1 MPRKQKVVEQIEPEP
16 TLQVIE
22 QTIDD
27 TTIQTTI
34 PQEAPAPVAVEVE
47 VLSTLPT
54 EEVKETKVKPK
65 RKAQPKKIEVKEIVE
80 VKEPE
85 ETKEII
91 EEPKEQKKVK
101 TLEQAQC
108 NTCEKEMT
116 KRTLRYHHKCPG
128 EVKKTEELPVKKRV
142 KKEAKK
148 EEEKTDENNSTANH
162 RNDQQST
169 PIKEPL
175 PDTYHARLQ
184 KALEKRNQAIQ
195 RLASQIV

>member
-27 TTIQTTI
+27 TTIQTTL
-34 PQEAPAPVAVEVE
+34 PPEAPASADVEVE

-65 RKAQPKKIEVKEIVE
+65 RKAQPKKIEVKEIIE

-85 ETKEII
+85 QTQEKPQ

-101 TLEQAQC
+101 TLEQVQC
-108 NTCEKEMT
+108 NTCEKEMP

-128 EVKKTEELPVKKRV
+128 KVKKTEEIPVKQRV

-148 EEEKTDENNSTANH
+148 EDEKN
-162 RNDQQST
+162 R
-169 PIKEPL
+169 
-175 PDTYHARLQ
+175 
-184 KALEKRNQAIQ
+184 
-195 RLASQIV
+195 

>member
-1 MPRKQKVVEQIEPEP
+1 MPKKKQVVEETPLPE
-16 TLQVIE
+16 TQVIE
-22 QTIDD
+22 QTLNETVLDVPLPES
-27 TTIQTTI
+27 TPHET
-34 PQEAPAPVAVEVE
+34 PPSAVVE

-65 RKAQPKKIEVKEIVE
+65 RKAQPKKIEVKEIIE

-85 ETKEII
+85 QTQ
-91 EEPKEQKKVK
+91 EEPKEKKKVK
-101 TLEQAQC
+101 TLEQVQC

-142 KKEAKK
+142 KKEVKK
-148 EEEKTDENNSTANH
+148 EDEKKVLKQDIE
-162 RNDQQST
+162 QPI

-175 PDTYHARLQ
+175 PDTCQARLQ
-184 KALEKRNQAIQ
+184 EALAKRIQ
-195 RLASQIV
+195 TV